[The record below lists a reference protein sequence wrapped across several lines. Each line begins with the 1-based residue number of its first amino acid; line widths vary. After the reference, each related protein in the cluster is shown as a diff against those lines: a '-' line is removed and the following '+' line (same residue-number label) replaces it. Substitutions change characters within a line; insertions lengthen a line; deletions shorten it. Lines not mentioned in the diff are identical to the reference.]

1 MLENQSDAAAE
12 TEARLHIVRHV
23 LVVAV
28 EQVAQL
34 AVEGEVTVDHVVDRE
49 AQV

>member
-1 MLENQSDAAAE
+1 MLEYQSDAATE
-12 TEARLHIVRHV
+12 VEARLHVEGHI

-28 EQVAQL
+28 EEVAQL
-34 AVEGEVTVDHVVDRE
+34 AVEGEVAVDHVVDRE